1 MNGVSTR
8 KIQNI
13 AKWFRIES
21 LSASEISEKINSRLE
36 QTVDEFR
43 SRKLDAE
50 YPVIWVDTLYEKIRN
65 NQRLGFRGNGFLHRQ
80 KSSLYDL
87 IRR

>member
-1 MNGVSTR
+1 MHLR
-8 KIQNI
+8 L
-13 AKWFRIES
+13 AK
-21 LSASEISEKINSRLE
+21 KINSRLD
-36 QTVDEFR
+36 QMVDEFR

-50 YPVIWVDTLYEKIRN
+50 YSVIWVDTLYEKIRD

-80 KSSLYDL
+80 KTSLYDL